1 MKPLRPGRLFSCA
14 IGAGAEL
21 FGPDI
26 EGISTMRLTAFG
38 FAVFVFSAVL
48 LGAPA
53 AFAAPEKCVIDPAHT
68 QVEFSID
75 RFGFNR
81 VVGRFDAVAGEVT
94 LDQTAPGASGV
105 VATIQTASI
114 STGNAER
121 DAHLK
126 GPNWLKTDQFP
137 TMTFRSTGV
146 TTDGANRAHVTG
158 ALTLLGV
165 SAPVVLDVMLNKIGD
180 DPATRRPAAGF
191 SASTVISRRTHGLTT
206 ASALIGDAVIV
217 KIEALCFR

>member
-1 MKPLRPGRLFSCA
+1 
-14 IGAGAEL
+14 
-21 FGPDI
+21 
-26 EGISTMRLTAFG
+26 MRLAAIVL
-38 FAVFVFSAVL
+38 AV
-48 LGAPA
+48 A
-53 AFAAPEKCVIDPAHT
+53 ALQTGVAHAIPEKCVIDPAHT

-81 VVGRFDAVAGEVT
+81 VLGRFDTVAGEVT
-94 LDQTAPGASGV
+94 LDQAAPTASSV
-105 VATIQTASI
+105 SATIQTASI

-126 GPNWLKTDQFP
+126 GANWLKAEQFP

-158 ALTLLGV
+158 NLTLMGV
-165 SAPVVLDVMLNKIGD
+165 AAPVVLDVMLNKIGD

-206 ASALIGDAVIV
+206 ASALVGDAVIV
-217 KIEALCFR
+217 KIEALCYRAPRPPQ

>member
-1 MKPLRPGRLFSCA
+1 
-14 IGAGAEL
+14 
-21 FGPDI
+21 
-26 EGISTMRLTAFG
+26 MRLA
-38 FAVFVFSAVL
+38 AFVFAAAL
-48 LGAPA
+48 LFAPA
-53 AFAAPEKCVIDPAHT
+53 VFAAPEKCTIDPAHT

-81 VVGRFDAVAGEVT
+81 VVGRFDAVAGEVV
-94 LDQTAPGASGV
+94 LDQAAPAASSV
-105 VATIQTASI
+105 AATIQTASI

-126 GPNWLKTDQFP
+126 GANWLKTEQFP

-158 ALTLLGV
+158 TLTLLGV
-165 SAPVVLDVMLNKIGD
+165 AAPVVLDVMLPKIGD

-206 ASALIGDAVIV
+206 ASALIGDSVIV